1 MPQNSSKKILHR
13 GSIKRTHSQQGKD
26 QQTAKTAKMGKT
38 TKQYASVG
46 KPTAKAPY
54 RHGHANSKMHVTAKD
69 AAKLSEFKQLMQVYR
84 HATMKRR
91 EFATARYRASIC
103 QALAASP
110 GCPLQIKERPEDPDV
125 KQSWLD
131 IMGDLKDSECA
142 EKGVNATTRL
152 VKNFRDDLVRKVVF
166 KKFGEEFVGACF
178 EKPEEPE
185 IGKAPKPAA
194 ASAGGAEEG
203 EEVGEEEGEEA
214 GAEGPLAMD
223 EESVELAIEEYDLD
237 LGEVGG
243 DEEDLDEENDE
254 GAEDYGDANGSGDDE
269 DA

>member
-1 MPQNSSKKILHR
+1 
-13 GSIKRTHSQQGKD
+13 
-26 QQTAKTAKMGKT
+26 MGKT

-54 RHGHANSKMHVTAKD
+54 RHGHANSKMHVSAKD
-69 AAKLSEFKQLMQVYR
+69 AAKRSEFEQLMQVYGR
-84 HATMKRR
+84 ATMKRR
-91 EFATARYRASIC
+91 EFATARYRTSIC
-103 QALAASP
+103 KALAASP

-125 KQSWLD
+125 KQSWID

-142 EKGVNATTRL
+142 EKGVNAVTRL
-152 VKNFRDDLVRKVVF
+152 VKNFRDDLVRKVVL

-178 EKPEEPE
+178 QKPEEPE

-194 ASAGGAEEG
+194 AAGGAEEDA
-203 EEVGEEEGEEA
+203 EGEE
-214 GAEGPLAMD
+214 GAEVALEMD
-223 EESVELAIEEYDLD
+223 ADSVELAIEEYDLD
-237 LGEVGG
+237 LG

-254 GAEDYGDANGSGDDE
+254 VAEDYGEANGSGDDE